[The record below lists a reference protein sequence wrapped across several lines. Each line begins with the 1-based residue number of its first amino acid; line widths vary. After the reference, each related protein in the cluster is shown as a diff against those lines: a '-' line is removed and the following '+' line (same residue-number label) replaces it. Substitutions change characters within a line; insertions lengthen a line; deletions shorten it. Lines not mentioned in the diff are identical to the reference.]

1 MIKYKIAFCSAVAVL
16 FATTVTGAFGV
27 SIVVNSEYRVKCV
40 RLNSSS
46 TCSTATVADNSRD
59 WSTSCGTATV
69 KGIMACGEWTDLF
82 SAPAIGTKQTS
93 VTHDISGGGSNI
105 ACWCRMITPA
115 LSKYWVSAAAA
126 SDTDTTIFYISEEE
140 CFAGCAQRC
149 VTLLNTNSTFKT
161 AMFSSM
167 E

>member
-40 RLNSSS
+40 KLNSSS

-59 WSTSCGTATV
+59 WSTRCGTATV
-69 KGIMACGEWTDLF
+69 KGIMACGELTNLF
-82 SAPAIGTKQTS
+82 DAPAIGTKQTS
-93 VTHDISGGGSNI
+93 VTHDTVGGGSNI

-115 LSKYWVSAAAA
+115 LSKYWVSAATD
-126 SDTDTTIFYISEEE
+126 SDTDTATIYVSEEE

-161 AMFSSM
+161 AMFYSM